1 MTAAPASHPTTS
13 RRLNLE
19 WNIAASAHQGTYRP
33 WAGSPV
39 LAAISTVDLLD
50 RYRRLAREDRNGA
63 LMDLIALARADDQLS
78 ELAVCTLVLRSVT
91 DRLLTAKSLRGMDY
105 ATCQDTVLEAL
116 WTAIHKH
123 TIATRNKVF
132 YSLVLNTLHVLSA
145 KTRRDA
151 ARGGEEFPV
160 EDIWLEQPRVSAAGV
175 PDTATEITELLAWAL
190 DSGSLTSDEVSLLA
204 KVHLAH
210 NGTSLH
216 PLAEELGIKYKT
228 LMYRAEVIRTKL
240 RKAVQSH
247 IAEWGSW

>member
-19 WNIAASAHQGTYRP
+19 WNIAASAYPGTYRA
-33 WAGSPV
+33 WSISPV
-39 LAAISTVDLLD
+39 LAGIPPVDLLD
-50 RYRRLAREDRNGA
+50 RYRRLDRDERNGA

-91 DRLLTAKSLRGMDY
+91 DRLLTAKSLWGMDY

-123 TIATRNKVF
+123 TIATRSKVF

-160 EDIWLEQPRVSAAGV
+160 EDIWLEQPRSSDSV

-190 DSGSLTSDEVSLLA
+190 DSGSLTADEVSLLA
-204 KVHLAH
+204 RVHLAH

-216 PLAEELGIKYKT
+216 PLADELGIKYKT
-228 LMYRAEVIRTKL
+228 LMYRAEVVRTKL

-247 IAEWGSW
+247 IAEWGRW